1 MLTYVQWN
9 LPHVYLDVNSTYNS
23 HSRSTLLFC
32 YTNNI
37 LLKSTGNSGN
47 KSPSH
52 SNLLVNIFSHFYAD
66 KTEISLLSVSYRFT
80 FFMFVSIYR
89 HTSLEYFYR
98 ISFLSSYILSL
109 YTCVICICSL
119 VLMFLKNLYLTLFHI
134 NISMPIVVVYAHW
147 IIYYLH
153 KCIYTFYSISPI
165 SP

>member
-1 MLTYVQWN
+1 MGKEHLWWMCINECWHMFNGISLMFTCM
-9 LPHVYLDVNSTYNS
+9 STPPTI
-23 HSRSTLLFC
+23 HTAEAHFFFC
-32 YTNNI
+32 HRNNI

-109 YTCVICICSL
+109 YTCVIYVS
-119 VLMFLKNLYLTLFHI
+119 
-134 NISMPIVVVYAHW
+134 
-147 IIYYLH
+147 
-153 KCIYTFYSISPI
+153 
-165 SP
+165 